1 MATAFALLGLAGGE
15 PPKDLLA
22 LGLLGV
28 TALAVEMKAS
38 FSAGFGFYSLAFPL
52 YLGAALD
59 PQVGVRAAVVLVLT
73 GLALRTAFRGSRD
86 FDAKMREFLIDAVP
100 ILTGLLA
107 PTFLI
112 DTGLLPHDGP
122 WVRLM
127 VALTFYIPLAYMVP
141 VRLLEGEVN
150 PEELASVRLNF
161 FPLQASAALIS
172 PLVYIGA
179 LEHHWVILTFG
190 PLLLAGSRLAQSVSD
205 DLTARRVARLK
216 HGKEM
221 AEQAA
226 SRLDSQL
233 TTTKKDLRQKAAER
247 VLLEELSRE
256 LAGSPDL
263 KNALAMAIKMIDK
276 VVICQSIVFFL
287 WEESRLVPRSWKCPY
302 QEGLEKAQLV
312 GVNEPLVEESWKTR
326 RVYLLQP
333 KHKTPDRLFNGEEVG
348 VALPLQGLG
357 VLYVG
362 RRQDRAF
369 SREELHLL
377 AVVGDQ
383 TVPAALAAQRQQI
396 LSETLES
403 YSEANRHLSRWNSR
417 LGVLLEGGARLAATL
432 DGQQILAG
440 IENIS
445 KRLVQHQVGM
455 ILSSQ
460 KTLLRV
466 WPATTPKPADGLFE
480 IADSVLGH
488 GRPLLFEEVRK
499 SRFGNV
505 LHGLESLLVMPLLAE
520 ERAFGVLIL
529 AAPTVGAFSQED
541 QNLLQA
547 ATQQAAAVMKS
558 SQLFAEVTEAHKALE
573 RSQAQ
578 LMQSSKMAAVGQLAA
593 GVAHEINSPLAAI
606 LLAIQSVR
614 ISMKRGKVEAADGK
628 LERAE
633 EAAKGARE
641 IISKLMIY
649 SRQAP
654 SAHEP
659 LDPVAIF
666 RDTIDLIGPQLVNQ
680 GGVVVEEDLRTT
692 GKVKGNRTELQQ
704 VLTNLML
711 NARDACVD
719 AEVASPIVQCRCYAN
734 QGHAVFEVQD
744 NGPGI
749 SQEHRERIFEPF
761 YTTKDVGRGT
771 GLGLSV
777 SLELVEAHRGQLTFE
792 SEAGKGTVF
801 RVSVPLHPAG

>member
-1 MATAFALLGLAGGE
+1 M
-15 PPKDLLA
+15 
-22 LGLLGV
+22 
-28 TALAVEMKAS
+28 
-38 FSAGFGFYSLAFPL
+38 
-52 YLGAALD
+52 
-59 PQVGVRAAVVLVLT
+59 VLVLT
-73 GLALRTAFRGSRD
+73 GLALRTSFRGSKE
-86 FDAKMREFLIDAVP
+86 FDGKMREALTDAVP

-112 DTGLLPHDGP
+112 DTKLLPHDGP
-122 WVRLM
+122 WVRLL

-150 PEELASVRLNF
+150 PEELATVRLNF
-161 FPLQASAALIS
+161 FPLQAAAALMA
-172 PLVYIGA
+172 PMVYVGG
-179 LEHHWVILTFG
+179 LQNKWVILTFG
-190 PLLLAGSRLAQSVSD
+190 PLLVAGSRLAQSVSD

-226 SRLDSQL
+226 SQLDQQL
-233 TTTKKDLRQKAAER
+233 TSTKKDLRQKAAER

-263 KNALAMAIKMIDK
+263 QNALAMSIKMIDK
-276 VVICQSIVFFL
+276 VVMCQSIVFFIL
-287 WEESRLVPRSWKCPY
+287 EENRLVPRSWKGPH
-302 QEGLEKAQLV
+302 QEALERAQLV
-312 GVNEPLVEESWKTR
+312 GLKEPLVEECWKTK

-333 KHKTPDRLFNGEEVG
+333 KHRKGERIFQGEQVA

-362 RRQDRAF
+362 RRQEHAF
-369 SREELHLL
+369 TREELHLL

-383 TVPAALAAQRQQI
+383 TVPAALAAQRQHS
-396 LSETLES
+396 LAETLDS
-403 YSEANRHLSRWNSR
+403 YTEANRHLSRWNSR
-417 LGVLLEGGARLAATL
+417 LGILIEGGARLAATL
-432 DGQQILAG
+432 DRQQILAD
-440 IENIS
+440 IEILIR
-445 KRLVQHQVGM
+445 KLIHHQVGM
-455 ILSSQ
+455 ILSSER
-460 KTLLRV
+460 TVLRV
-466 WPATTPKPADGLFE
+466 WPPNTPKPAPGLFE
-480 IADSVLGH
+480 IAESVLAN
-488 GRPLLFEEVRK
+488 GRPLLFEEVSR

-505 LHGLESLLVMPLLAE
+505 LHSLESLLVMPLLAE
-520 ERAFGVLIL
+520 ERAFGVMIL
-529 AAPTVGAFSQED
+529 AAPPRGAFKQED
-541 QNLLQA
+541 QRLLQA

-558 SQLFAEVTEAHKALE
+558 SQLFAEVTEAHQALE

-614 ISMKRGKVEAADGK
+614 MSLKRGKTGAADGK

-654 SAHEP
+654 STHET
-659 LDPVAIF
+659 LDPVAIY
-666 RDTIDLIGPQLVNQ
+666 RDTIDLIGPQLVSQ
-680 GGVVVEEDLRTT
+680 GGVALEDDLRKT
-692 GKVKGNRTELQQ
+692 GMVKGNRTELQQ

-719 AEVASPIVQCRCYAN
+719 AKVPSPRVVCRCYAHQN
-734 QGHAVFEVQD
+734 FAILEVED

-749 SQEHRERIFEPF
+749 SEEHRERIFEPF

-777 SLELVEAHRGQLTFE
+777 SLELVEAHKGHLTFE
-792 SEAGKGTVF
+792 SEPGKGTLF
-801 RVSVPLHPAG
+801 RVAIPLYQPT